1 MIKMGFKNVTTVLG
15 GGTMSGGT
23 AMEKYFEYYMSTNY
37 KTQIV
42 NPSTGKVT
50 VLKKK

>member
-1 MIKMGFKNVTTVLG
+1 MGFKNVKTVSG
-15 GGTMSGGT
+15 GGEMSGGS
-23 AMEKYFEYYMSTNY
+23 AMEKYFEYYVSTNY

-42 NPSTGKVT
+42 NPTTGKVT

>member
-1 MIKMGFKNVTTVLG
+1 MIKLGFKNVKVVEG
-15 GGTMSGGT
+15 GGA
-23 AMEKYFEYYMSTNY
+23 AMEKYFEYYVSTKY

-50 VLKKK
+50 IIKQGK